1 MPIERKKS
9 PQYYKYDLFE
19 VIKNSFCIQVNG
31 NYMTKTCKNKKLT
44 MEVND
49 ILGIGKVLPIDK
61 LIDIVSNTVGKL
73 SKPYFD
79 RKDVDTKVYEIEK
92 LAEANAKGMRTIAKS
107 IKENYQNT
115 GGIEYKDENVAINSP
130 KEIAKESQQ
139 QILITPSLEERTIN
153 RINFQEAKKQ
163 TNIEN
168 VTAFA
173 AEQLKKEETVT
184 DEPLDED
191 WTTRFFK
198 IAEEVSNEEMQ
209 ALWGKILAGEIK
221 QPKTYSLRTLDL
233 IKNLSKNEANTF
245 MKVANFAIKT
255 INANYLFKTD
265 DEELLSKK
273 YNINYGDIALLIE
286 IGLMQPG
293 DFVSHQILK
302 QPNDIQRVFTSGN
315 IVIIVKVKADTP
327 TIQMPVN
334 VFTNAGNELIKLINP
349 NPPLDYLTSVAKSI
363 KSENVDVMYG
373 HILAWDGNNIR
384 HTQPL
389 LNFQ

>member
-1 MPIERKKS
+1 
-9 PQYYKYDLFE
+9 
-19 VIKNSFCIQVNG
+19 
-31 NYMTKTCKNKKLT
+31 
-44 MEVND
+44 
-49 ILGIGKVLPIDK
+49 
-61 LIDIVSNTVGKL
+61 
-73 SKPYFD
+73 
-79 RKDVDTKVYEIEK
+79 
-92 LAEANAKGMRTIAKS
+92 
-107 IKENYQNT
+107 
-115 GGIEYKDENVAINSP
+115 
-130 KEIAKESQQ
+130 
-139 QILITPSLEERTIN
+139 
-153 RINFQEAKKQ
+153 
-163 TNIEN
+163 
-168 VTAFA
+168 
-173 AEQLKKEETVT
+173 
-184 DEPLDED
+184 
-191 WTTRFFK
+191 
-198 IAEEVSNEEMQ
+198 
-209 ALWGKILAGEIK
+209 
-221 QPKTYSLRTLDL
+221 
-233 IKNLSKNEANTF
+233 